1 MLLALGMAQR
11 FEELV
16 VWQLAKEIAVLVY
29 KLGKEGALS
38 KDWGFKDQMQ
48 RSALSISSN
57 IAEGYERDSEK
68 DDIRMLYIA
77 KGSAGE
83 LRSQVLVATEVN
95 LIPKTDAERLVR
107 KCVTV
112 SALLSNL
119 IKAKRRGL
127 EEN

>member
-1 MLLALGMAQR
+1 MAQR
-11 FEELV
+11 FEELI

-29 KLGKEGALS
+29 KAGKEGGLS
-38 KDWGFKDQMQ
+38 KDWALRDQMQ
-48 RSALSISSN
+48 RAALSISSN

-68 DDIRMLYIA
+68 DDIRLLYIA

-95 LIPKTDAERLVR
+95 LIPKTDAEHLVR

-112 SALLSNL
+112 SALISNL
-119 IKAKRRGL
+119 IKAKRRSL
-127 EEN
+127 EQN

>member
-1 MLLALGMAQR
+1 M
-11 FEELV
+11 
-16 VWQLAKEIAVLVY
+16 WQLAKEVAVLVY
-29 KLGKEGALS
+29 KLGKRGSLS
-38 KDWGFKDQMQ
+38 KDWAFRDQMQ
-48 RSALSISSN
+48 RAALSISSN

-83 LRSQVLVATEVN
+83 LRSQVLVAAEVN
-95 LIPKTDAERLVR
+95 LIPKTDAEHLVR

-119 IKAKRRGL
+119 IKAKRRSL
-127 EEN
+127 EQN